1 MAIYHQ
7 TAKIVKRSD
16 GRNAVAA
23 AAYRSATSMYE
34 QATGQTH
41 DYSKKMG
48 VEHSEILAPDNAP
61 AWVFDRQRLWN
72 QVEAAE
78 HRKDAQVAREI
89 EVGLPIELS
98 KNEQI
103 ELLREYVKREFVAR
117 GMVAD
122 FSLHLDN
129 PDNPHAHIL
138 LTTRDLT
145 PEGFGQKN
153 RGWNQTAELLS
164 WRRGWEE
171 VTNEHLAQAGL
182 AVRIDHR
189 SYKAQGIE
197 LSPGRKLGVG
207 RERQEDERLPSFLA
221 DRILEQRQIA
231 GANGVQILADP
242 TIALKA
248 MTHSQATFSHH
259 DLARFLHT
267 RTEGAE
273 QFDRAYLKV
282 TTSPELDTLGKDDAG
297 RPRFTT
303 REMLKLERGLLVDAE
318 QLAGRGGHGV
328 AAHRQRS
335 VLSQHTLSDEQRE
348 AFEHVTGPG
357 DLKTLVGVAGSGKS
371 TALAAMREAWEAEGL
386 AVRGRRSPALRR
398 RICRWRRASSRG
410 RSRAMSL
417 RGAGGAIR

>member
-7 TAKIVKRSD
+7 TTKMVKRSD

-23 AAYRSATSMYE
+23 AAYRSGTSMYE
-34 QATGQTH
+34 EATGQTH
-41 DYSKKMG
+41 DYAKKMG
-48 VEHSEILAPDNAP
+48 VEHSEIMAPVDAP
-61 AWVFDRQRLWN
+61 EWVFDRQLLWN

-78 HRKDAQVAREI
+78 HRKDAQVAREV

-103 ELLREYVKREFVAR
+103 ELLRDFVKREFVSR

-129 PDNPHAHIL
+129 PENPHAHIL

-153 RGWNQTAELLS
+153 RGWNQTSELLG
-164 WRRGWEE
+164 WRRGWAE

-182 AVRIDHR
+182 GVRIDHR
-189 SYKAQGIE
+189 SYKEQGIE

-221 DRILEQRQIA
+221 DRIEEQRQIA
-231 GANGVQILADP
+231 GANGVQIIADP
-242 TIALKA
+242 GIALKA
-248 MTHSQATFSHH
+248 MTQAQATFSHH

-267 RTEGAE
+267 RTDGAE

-282 TTSPELDTLGKDDAG
+282 TTSPELVELGKDDAG
-297 RPRFTT
+297 RQRFTT
-303 REMLKLERGLLVDAE
+303 REMLGLERDLLADAE
-318 QLAGRGGHGV
+318 SLAGREGTWRCRPS
-328 AAHRQRS
+328 AA
-335 VLSQHTLSDEQRE
+335 L
-348 AFEHVTGPG
+348 G
-357 DLKTLVGVAGSGKS
+357 
-371 TALAAMREAWEAEGL
+371 ALAKL
-386 AVRGRRSPALRR
+386 FK
-398 RICRWRRASSRG
+398 
-410 RSRAMSL
+410 
-417 RGAGGAIR
+417 RGAAPGL